1 MNKRDII
8 NNLCFTELVYG
19 RINKKLNI
27 KLSKQAIE
35 EFIVSIIKE
44 TEETYIVK
52 IGKNIYITN
61 MTNKIK
67 ITINSNTYRLIT
79 ADILSQV
86 SP

>member
-1 MNKRDII
+1 MNKHDII